1 MVIATSPGPSFKI
14 KQIMQRKQEGFIIVD
29 ETGRFKI
36 YQQSGEPKSPYFHF
50 KDLPTTP
57 DRDELWWE

>member
-1 MVIATSPGPSFKI
+1 
-14 KQIMQRKQEGFIIVD
+14 MQRKQEGFIIVD

-57 DRDELWWE
+57 DREELWWD